1 MIEYDDAPG
10 YQPGVCNIGPAEIQR
25 RRRSGYAGI
34 GAALGLAI
42 TLLAVR
48 APAWTRLAVAAPLAV
63 GIMGFMQARCK
74 FCVGYALSGRQNM
87 GELGEEQI
95 IEDEA
100 ARQADRRRALAMQL
114 VATTGGLIA
123 GLLFWRAKV

>member
-10 YQPGVCNIGPAEIQR
+10 YQPGVCNNGPAEIQR

-34 GAALGLAI
+34 GAALALAI

-48 APAWTRLAVAAPLAV
+48 APAWTRLAEAAPLAV
-63 GIMGFMQARCK
+63 GIKGFMQARCK

-100 ARQADRRRALAMQL
+100 ARQADRRRALGMQL